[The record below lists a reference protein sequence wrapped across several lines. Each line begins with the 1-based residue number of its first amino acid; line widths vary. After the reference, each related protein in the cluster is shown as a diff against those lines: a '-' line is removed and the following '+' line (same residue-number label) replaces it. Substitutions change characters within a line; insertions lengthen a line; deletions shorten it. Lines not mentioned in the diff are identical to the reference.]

1 MLLILFDVLGSNK
14 PFRFPNPL
22 GLPLV
27 IAKVLKLHTRVQ
39 DHGNS
44 VYGRGVSERVVV
56 VHLLTR
62 QLHGRNDGRVVCHPS
77 SLVEGVRDT
86 VHSGNDGGDAGS
98 VLGEKECCILVL
110 LQKTVSSIWLMIY
123 TDTHE

>member
-1 MLLILFDVLGSNK
+1 MLLVLFDVLCSNK

-27 IAKVLKLHTRVQ
+27 IAKVLELHTRVQ
-39 DHGNS
+39 DHGDS
-44 VYGRGVSERVVV
+44 VYGRGVSEQVVA

-62 QLHGRNDGRVVCHPS
+62 QLHDCNVGGVVCHPS

-98 VLGEKECCILVL
+98 VLGETPGIMK
-110 LQKTVSSIWLMIY
+110 S
-123 TDTHE
+123 